1 MRHKVIIGNWKMF
14 KGPQSARQLA
24 KSLKLKLTDIRKTD
38 VAVCPPFVSIEA
50 VRDIIKDTRIG
61 LGAQNIYLHKSGA
74 FTGEIS
80 AEMIKD
86 SGCTYVIIG
95 HSERRQYFHET
106 DESVNQKIGFALTE
120 NLTPVVC
127 VGETL
132 AERESHQTEDV
143 VKRQYLGAM
152 KSIAATDA
160 EKTIIAY
167 EPVWAIGTGK
177 NATPE
182 QANEIHSFIRNMAV
196 NLFGKNFAEKMI
208 IQYGGSV
215 KPENANEL
223 LSCEHIDGALVG
235 GASLDA
241 DSFASIVKAAEN
253 LI

>member
-1 MRHKVIIGNWKMF
+1 MRRKVIIGNWKMF

-24 KSLKLKLTDIRKTD
+24 RSLKLKLTDIRKTE
-38 VAVCPPFVSIEA
+38 VVVCPPFVSLES
-50 VRDIIKDTRIG
+50 VRDSIKDSRIG
-61 LGAQNIYLHKSGA
+61 LGAQNVYLHKSGA

-80 AEMIKD
+80 AEMLKE
-86 SGCTYVIIG
+86 SGCSCVIIG
-95 HSERRQYFHET
+95 HSERRQYFGET
-106 DESVNQKIGFALTE
+106 DASVNQKTGFVLAE
-120 NLTPVVC
+120 NMIPIVC

-132 AERESHQTEDV
+132 AERESGQTQDV

-152 KSIAATDA
+152 KDIKGSDA
-160 EKTIIAY
+160 EKIIIAY

-177 NATPE
+177 NATRE
-182 QANEIHSFIRNMAV
+182 QANEVHFFIRNLASE
-196 NLFGKNFAEKMI
+196 LYGKAFAEKMI

-215 KPENANEL
+215 KPENAQDL

-241 DSFASIVKAAEN
+241 DSFTAIIKTAEK

>member
-1 MRHKVIIGNWKMF
+1 MRRKVIIGNWKMF

-24 KSLKLKLTDIRKTD
+24 KSLKLKLTDIRRTE

-50 VRDIIKDTRIG
+50 VREIIKHSRIG
-61 LGAQNIYLHKSGA
+61 LGAQNIYLNKTGA

-80 AEMIKD
+80 AEMIKE
-86 SGCTYVIIG
+86 SGCAYVIIG

-106 DESVNQKIGFALTE
+106 DASVNQKIGFALAE
-120 NLTPVVC
+120 ELTPVVC

-132 AERESHQTEDV
+132 AERESGQTNEV
-143 VKRQYLGAM
+143 VRRQYLGAM
-152 KSIAATDA
+152 KDIKISDA
-160 EKTIIAY
+160 EKIIIAY

-177 NATPE
+177 TATPQ
-182 QANEIHSFIRNMAV
+182 QANEVHLLIRTLADE
-196 NLFGKNFAEKMI
+196 LYGKKFAEKMI

-215 KPENANEL
+215 KPENASDL

-241 DSFASIVKAAEN
+241 DQFTAIVKSAEK
-253 LI
+253 II

>member
-1 MRHKVIIGNWKMF
+1 MF

-24 KSLKLKLTDIRKTD
+24 KSLKLKLTDIRRTE

-50 VRDIIKDTRIG
+50 VREIIKDSRIG
-61 LGAQNIYLHKSGA
+61 LGAQNIYLNKTGA

-80 AEMIKD
+80 AEMLKE
-86 SGCTYVIIG
+86 SGCAYVIIG

-106 DESVNQKIGFALTE
+106 DASVNQKIGFALAE
-120 NLTPVVC
+120 ELTPVVC

-132 AERESHQTEDV
+132 AERESGQTSEV
-143 VKRQYLGAM
+143 VRRQYLGAM
-152 KSIAATDA
+152 KDIKISDA
-160 EKTIIAY
+160 EKIIIAY

-177 NATPE
+177 TATPQ
-182 QANEIHSFIRNMAV
+182 QANEVHLLIRTLADE
-196 NLFGKNFAEKMI
+196 LYGKKFAEKMI

-215 KPENANEL
+215 KPENASDL

-241 DSFASIVKAAEN
+241 DQFSAIVKSAEK
-253 LI
+253 II

>member
-1 MRHKVIIGNWKMF
+1 MF

-24 KSLKLKLTDIRKTD
+24 KSLKLKLTDIRKTEM
-38 VAVCPPFVSIEA
+38 AVCPPFISIEA

-61 LGAQNIYLHKSGA
+61 LGAQNIYFHKSGA

-80 AEMIKD
+80 AEMIKE
-86 SGCTYVIIG
+86 SGCSYVIIG

-106 DESVNQKIGFALTE
+106 DESVNRKIEFALAE

-132 AERESHQTEDV
+132 AEREAGLTEDV
-143 VKRQYLGAM
+143 IKRQYLGAM
-152 KSIAATDA
+152 RGITASQA
-160 EKTIIAY
+160 EKIIIAY

-182 QANEIHSFIRNMAV
+182 QANTVHRFIRNMASD
-196 NLFGKNFAEKMI
+196 LYGKRFSDTMI

-215 KPENANEL
+215 KPENANDL
-223 LSCEHIDGALVG
+223 LSCEDIDGALVG

-241 DSFASIVKAAEN
+241 DNFASIIKSAEK

>member
-1 MRHKVIIGNWKMF
+1 MRRKVIIGNWKMF
-14 KGPQSARQLA
+14 KGPQTARQLA
-24 KSLKLKLTDIRKTD
+24 RSLKLKLSDIRKTE
-38 VAVCPPFVSIEA
+38 VAVCPPYVSIEA
-50 VRDIIKDTRIG
+50 VRESIKDSRIG
-61 LGAQNIYLHKSGA
+61 LGAQNVYLHKTGA

-80 AEMIKD
+80 AEMLKE

-95 HSERRQYFHET
+95 HSERRQFFGET
-106 DESVNQKIGFALTE
+106 DASVNQKIGFALAE
-120 NLTPVVC
+120 GLTPVVC

-132 AERESHQTEDV
+132 AERESGQTQDV

-152 KSIAATDA
+152 KEINTADA
-160 EKTIIAY
+160 EKIIIAY

-177 NATPE
+177 NATRE
-182 QANEIHSFIRNMAV
+182 QANEVHLFIRTLAAELYGNA
-196 NLFGKNFAEKMI
+196 FAEKMI

-215 KPENANEL
+215 KPENAHDL

-241 DSFASIVKAAEN
+241 DSFTAIIKAAEK